1 MKLIELQ
8 NALKEKLEAEYD
20 EFEKDLLKKSKKKI
34 VESAFEYV
42 SKGDIITSMCLDFDD
57 CCSLN
62 EREMKAL
69 LALVHPLDY
78 LYQEWLDYGF
88 DRLDS
93 YAESNSTA
101 IEKLICYGIGSEQ
114 DVKKINKEEIILCQ

>member
-1 MKLIELQ
+1 MNLIKLQ

-20 EFEKDLLKKSKKKI
+20 EFKKDMLKKSKKKI

-78 LYQEWLDYGF
+78 IYQEWLDYGF

-93 YAESNSTA
+93 YEESNSTA
-101 IEKLICYGIGSEQ
+101 IEKLIFYGIGSGQNVQEN
-114 DVKKINKEEIILCQ
+114 KKEKMISCQ